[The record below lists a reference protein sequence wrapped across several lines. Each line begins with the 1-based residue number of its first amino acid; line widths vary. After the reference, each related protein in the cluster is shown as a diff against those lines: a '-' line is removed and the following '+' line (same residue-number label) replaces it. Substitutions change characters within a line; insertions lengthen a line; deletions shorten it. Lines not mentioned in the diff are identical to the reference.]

1 VAPRIA
7 PKLNPWRWK
16 MKRLVGFK
24 VYQEDALVIRWTN
37 NAVTWEDRKNYSQ
50 GKRIPK
56 AQLDR
61 FPWAKEMIRTYVK
74 SGTVEAIK
82 FIKVKK
88 PEIRILDA
96 KLLLDSFR
104 F

>member
-1 VAPRIA
+1 
-7 PKLNPWRWK
+7 
-16 MKRLVGFK
+16 MKHLVGFK

-61 FPWAKEMIRTYVK
+61 FPWAKEMIRRYVVA
-74 SGTVEAIK
+74 GTIEAIK
-82 FIKVKK
+82 FIKVQK
-88 PEIRILDA
+88 PEISLYDA
-96 KLLLDSFR
+96 KMLLDSFR
-104 F
+104 NPRRNWY